1 MHETSGFS
9 YQFLGGFRSGSLQVV
24 AQCLL
29 MSSDWDAA
37 EGERRVQ
44 YTAMSLTRKRRTL
57 G

>member
-9 YQFLGGFRSGSLQVV
+9 YKLLGGFRSGSLQVV